1 MTISIL
7 KTALLNKLQQLSKII
22 PSKPSLPILGNYLFE
37 TKEGRLFITAS
48 NSEGRITTSLDCIS
62 DEDISICVPTS
73 IVEGLK
79 TLPEQPIV
87 ILINTENKEIQIK
100 YAGGKFVFMGYDSVT
115 YPDKQKLESTSNI
128 SMPACEFYNGIVKVV
143 NLAAED
149 ELRPVI
155 CTVFIEASPESITFV
170 GTDGHGLGYISLK
183 GSCSE
188 KISVTISRS
197 IASILKGLIPASDE
211 NITIEIGADWSGIKF
226 DYLDISFRNV
236 EGRYPNWKVVV
247 PKNNDKK
254 LIVDTKQLI
263 GAIKR
268 TIVFSSKTTCLIIL
282 SMESGELTVSAH
294 DLDFSTS
301 AEEKLS
307 VDFDGK
313 KFAIGVKGSLIQE
326 MLTYIDDDRT
336 VLTFSI
342 PEKAILIMPEKQL
355 EGRELTYLLMPM
367 TIQ

>member
-1 MTISIL
+1 MTISIS

-62 DEDISICVPTS
+62 DDDISICVPTS

-87 ILINTENKEIQIK
+87 IFINSENKEIQIK

-115 YPDKQKLESTSNI
+115 YPHKQKFEATGNI
-128 SMPACEFYNGIVKVV
+128 SMPACNFYNGIAKVV

-155 CTVFIEASPESITFV
+155 CTVFIDASPGIVTFV
-170 GTDGHGLGYISLK
+170 GTDGHGLGFVSRK
-183 GSCSE
+183 GSCTE
-188 KISVTISRS
+188 KTSVTISRS

-211 NITIEIGADWSGIKF
+211 NLKIEIGADWSGIKF
-226 DYLDISFRNV
+226 DDLDISFRNV
-236 EGRYPNWKVVV
+236 EGRYPNWKVVI

-313 KFAIGVKGSLIQE
+313 KFAIGVKGTFIQE
-326 MLTYIDDDRT
+326 ILTYIDDDRT